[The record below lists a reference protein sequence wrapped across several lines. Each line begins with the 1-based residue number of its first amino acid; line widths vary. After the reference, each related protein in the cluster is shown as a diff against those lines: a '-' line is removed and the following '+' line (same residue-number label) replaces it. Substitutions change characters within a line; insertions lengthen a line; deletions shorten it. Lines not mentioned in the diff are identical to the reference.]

1 MSSPHVCYELFIN
14 NEGSVATI
22 SGCNAIFSPEK
33 LTDAAAV
40 LADTLNDLGLKNVK
54 AKYDKALKQIVA
66 LKVRPSER
74 ISACVGIVSNVFGDP
89 RVTQEVRAKLTE
101 VHGWFVKCPTMR
113 VVGKGLFCM
122 GFHDRDNILDTLSA
136 LEVGALG
143 RHWFEPVGH
152 GGAEERVEDFR
163 TLYFTFRRRDNE
175 FLEYLKELARQN
187 PFQFFDM
194 NLRPVALRCLGEL
207 NKDFFAN
214 FCGLNAEAKA
224 ALTNDADAARALVGH
239 EKNTTGSRVVRVG
252 GQSILASTFSLFR
265 TILALEQKGLLRF
278 SEEMEVIARKVHL
291 FDCEATLKG
300 KGTGVQETHALCAT
314 RRLCLAFDVS
324 ASGHTELDALRTR
337 YMQAAAAA
345 KCAAV
350 TFYVRDAQLLCCAQL
365 AHLIWRAA
373 ARAAFTELVITM
385 RFDYDPIF
393 CGTAAP
399 FLSALAAR
407 QTQISTDTIPP
418 EAETTSASVENLL
431 PDTLAAYSGALIVP
445 LCRDAAISQRGNQS
459 LNEGAQV
466 FTVTPPQFGSVLK
479 MLSAKK
485 VLLKLA
491 IFAEEN
497 VAKLAYGE
505 QNVYRSNT
513 TRSRG
518 FMVPVSALLAQRK
531 KTPACHTKATVFVPR
546 CFSALRKKDMVNA
559 ARVFFLS
566 VTVVA
571 VETYSLP
578 TQDVSAVESV
588 IAAIAKL
595 VN

>member
-1 MSSPHVCYELFIN
+1 MATERPEIQGSHFAVSTGHYYSSQAAFEVLQAGGN
-14 NEGSVATI
+14 AVDAGVAAGLALGVLQSDLVSVAGVAPIILWDAKRAEMITI
-22 SGCNAIFSPEK
+22 SGLGGWP
-33 LTDAAAV
+33 AAA
-40 LADTLNDLGLKNVK
+40 DIDYFNSK
-54 AKYDKALKQIVA
+54 
-66 LKVRPSER
+66 
-74 ISACVGIVSNVFGDP
+74 
-89 RVTQEVRAKLTE
+89 
-101 VHGWFVKCPTMR
+101 
-113 VVGKGLFCM
+113 
-122 GFHDRDNILDTLSA
+122 
-136 LEVGALG
+136 
-143 RHWFEPVGH
+143 H
-152 GGAEERVEDFR
+152 GGAIPIGPMR
-163 TLYFTFRRRDNE
+163 TVVPSAPAAWIAALDRYGTMSFGDVAHYAVRFARDGFPMNALLRQTIVNNKASYE
-175 FLEYLKELARQN
+175 AFPYAASIYLPNDGAPPE
-187 PFQFFDM
+187 
-194 NLRPVALRCLGEL
+194 VGEL
-207 NKDFFAN
+207 FFQKDLGASLQFMIDQEKTALAGGADRRQ
-214 FCGLNAEAKA
+214 GL
-224 ALTNDADAARALVGH
+224 
-239 EKNTTGSRVVRVG
+239 
-252 GQSILASTFSLFR
+252 
-265 TILALEQKGLLRF
+265 
-278 SEEMEVIARKVHL
+278 
-291 FDCEATLKG
+291 
-300 KGTGVQETHALCAT
+300 
-314 RRLCLAFDVS
+314 
-324 ASGHTELDALRTR
+324 
-337 YMQAAAAA
+337 
-345 KCAAV
+345 
-350 TFYVRDAQLLCCAQL
+350 
-365 AHLIWRAA
+365 AA

-445 LCRDAAISQRGNQS
+445 LCRDAALSQRGNQS